1 MWCPPQGSPA
11 FASGPGCCS
20 LIPASHTYLTTQ
32 EPQAP
37 CAPSIFPQMKLWRP
51 VSTSACFRPLRIWS
65 RDEQASQGTLQHAL
79 QLAFHHIYRVS
90 IRMFYYHA
98 TSSIHFHPYSDEQQ
112 RGQEGSSVPCQFG
125 ASFPTIHFLARAC
138 KAERTGSQRI
148 RAQATWTL
156 GASGW
161 KGPASPAGT
170 LHPDQGACSSRIS
183 STNRFP

>member
-65 RDEQASQGTLQHAL
+65 RDEQASQGTCNTPC
-79 QLAFHHIYRVS
+79 S
-90 IRMFYYHA
+90 W
-98 TSSIHFHPYSDEQQ
+98 P
-112 RGQEGSSVPCQFG
+112 SVI
-125 ASFPTIHFLARAC
+125 S
-138 KAERTGSQRI
+138 TGSQLECFITTSLPLFTSTHILTNSREA
-148 RAQATWTL
+148 RKAAQSRVSLVLPSLPSISLLEPARL
-156 GASGW
+156 KEQDLSVSGP
-161 KGPASPAGT
+161 KPHGP
-170 LHPDQGACSSRIS
+170 
-183 STNRFP
+183 